1 MPVYILRVESYDKS
15 SRHIPTVV
23 SCFKCHTYT
32 DIRDLLPRKRVGALS
47 TGVFELLLLHAS
59 VDALN
64 QEILHIGAIV
74 LRT

>member
-15 SRHIPTVV
+15 SRHIPT
-23 SCFKCHTYT
+23 
-32 DIRDLLPRKRVGALS
+32 RKRVGALS